1 MIEAKESKYI
11 DSVVSILNENEALID
26 FTHHSREDQIAI
38 HKDLKEKIFS
48 FVEGIEDE
56 ELDAKEFVRY
66 CVREALELD
75 ESDIVIMKKDSIFIK
90 LFDHSKKRALSATD
104 VGTVASRFNGID
116 EEELVS
122 FYQEYFVGENIK
134 DFFIQSATLFM
145 KRYFL
150 EKQIDNSHYEKYVFS
165 YLQGIV
171 MEQLE
176 EIYDHNPEFFR
187 GFAGFIFR
195 KHFKDVFSHISD
207 LILSELVI
215 GNKYM
220 TEFLKYY
227 SLDIVIINGKKYKVP
242 PLQTPDG
249 LKWNVVSLHSVV
261 KVYINTLQN
270 IHAIQ
275 KEVET
280 LLVDIDKLYIGELT
294 PVDYNELYIKEK
306 KKITDMIDIHVKKLN
321 RMYDSYEL
329 ERDDE
334 KRYKLKAEVD
344 RLKRAIE
351 ILREK
356 KTQLGAK
363 AIKRETLKAF
373 IDLEKVYEGFQREL
387 KREQKIL
394 SQNKETYISIK
405 AALTKVLVSKKQVL

>member
-26 FTHHSREDQIAI
+26 FTHHSKEDQIAI

>member
-11 DSVVSILNENEALID
+11 DSIVSILNENEALID
-26 FTHHSREDQIAI
+26 FTHHSKEDQIAI